1 MRKIYYLSG
10 CSTCNRII
18 QELNLDKSFVFQDI
32 KTQKITTV
40 QLDKMIKMAGSCEQ
54 LFSRTAIKYRSL
66 GLKEKRLTEKDYRQ
80 LILDEYTFLKRPVI
94 IIDDKIFIGN
104 SKNNVAAAK
113 LRICGFAPPNTHY

>member
-10 CSTCNRII
+10 CSTCTRII
-18 QELNLDKSFVFQDI
+18 RELKLDKSFGFQDI
-32 KTQKITTV
+32 KTQKITPI
-40 QLDKMIKMAGSCEQ
+40 QLDEMIKMAGSCEQ

-66 GLKEKRLTEKDYRQ
+66 ALKEKSVTEKDYRQ

-104 SKNNVAAAK
+104 SKNNIAAAK
-113 LRICGFAPPNTHY
+113 LMISGFAPPDTHY